1 MNGIKKRIQF
11 IGFGRCCRLMDEFT
25 NWLKNLIMNLKLF
38 QIIQILL
45 FLCLDIQIIN
55 NYPKNIKLFIILEKV
70 VEWVVEVR
78 VLQE

>member
-11 IGFGRCCRLMDEFT
+11 IGFGRCYDLMDEFT
-25 NWLKNLIMNLKLF
+25 NWLKEFNYEFEIVSN
-38 QIIQILL
+38 
-45 FLCLDIQIIN
+45 IQIIN

-70 VEWVVEVR
+70 VEWVVEVC